1 MDNVTVEVHV
11 AGAIERRVVIDRAV
25 VFGREGDVVVDDPQ
39 VSRRHVEL
47 APAVGGR
54 VTVRDLGSANGTY
67 VDGVRIGE
75 VGDIGPASTIRLG
88 SATIRVLQHRAT
100 ERVSPVTPELGA
112 PPPPPPSAPSP
123 PTPPQTPPPTPPL
136 PEPGEGPV
144 PTPAPVPSAATARPD
159 LDQLDQRAGA
169 GVVIRFRP
177 GTAGAAASD
186 GVLAA
191 AEAVRRR
198 MAGFGSE
205 SWGIPV
211 QICLVDP
218 FPDPERPDHLVSEG
232 TVVDAARAEV
242 WMVVD
247 ESHPAGPVGG
257 ALALVFGAAFP
268 AAAELAPFLVGYG
281 LHAGGADDPTPELR
295 GRRLGR
301 VSDAADALAP
311 AMSVGFVRFLLGGGG
326 DEAVRRFFASA
337 QSGRVDDAARAI
349 WGAGLDELEAA
360 WRAELLGSAPAV
372 EPTTFL
378 RLSLRYLRP
387 HLRRQIEIFFY
398 LLLSLG
404 FTTVLPF
411 VTQRLLDTAIPSGEW
426 SQVAQLLLVLAGA
439 FAISL
444 LGQVRQQ
451 YLSSYVSSS
460 IVRSVRGGMFER
472 MQDLDAGW
480 YARHDQGDVLSRFFS
495 DVDAVE
501 TGLSTLLRDG
511 LFQIITLAVSL
522 AICFTLD
529 WRLAL
534 VTAFGAPL
542 IAFVYRRMRNGAMR
556 RSMAMQQE
564 SGGLMSIA
572 AESFQAQQVVKAFS
586 LRAREV
592 ARFDAAAG
600 RLFDSEMRMSL
611 FGGWFTLSVQSVVT
625 LLRLATMGLGA
636 WLILEGELTLGAFV
650 AFLGVMGQVL
660 EPVAGLTTLG
670 QQLQHSMGALARV
683 QEVMDALPEVRDVS
697 DARPLSPLRSE
708 LRLQGVTFGYTP
720 EHQVLR
726 GVDLVVR
733 AGTRTAIVGP
743 SGSGKSSILQLLLR
757 AYDPDG
763 GSVTWDGHDIAHA
776 RLDDLRRHTG
786 VVFQDNFAF
795 DDTIRENIRLGR
807 PGATD
812 AEIEQAARAAEFHDV
827 VLGLPLGY
835 DTVVGERGSLLSGGQ
850 RQRLAIARALLRD
863 PSLLVLDEATSA
875 LDPRT
880 ERLISATLDR
890 AAQGRTTVAVTHRL
904 GTVTDYDQIVVVV
917 DGHIVERGTHAE
929 LLRAQGSYAAMWA
942 EQGGAAEAPATTP
955 VGPATGARVTRLAS
969 AVPARQA
976 PPLPPPAGLP
986 APVPATRATGTFGT
1000 IR

>member
-1 MDNVTVEVHV
+1 VTVEVDVGGQIVH
-11 AGAIERRVVIDRAV
+11 RVVIDRTV
-25 VFGREGDVVVDDPQ
+25 VFGREGDVVIDDPQ
-39 VSRRHVEL
+39 VSRRHLEL
-47 APAVGGR
+47 APAAGDR
-54 VTVRDLGSANGTY
+54 FTVRDLGSANGTY
-67 VDGVRIGE
+67 VDGARISGVCE
-75 VGDIGPASTIRLG
+75 VGPASIITLG
-88 SATIRVLQHRAT
+88 TATVRPIGSRPT
-100 ERVSPVTPELGA
+100 ERVSLTPPPPAAPPPAAPPPAAPPPAAPPPAA
-112 PPPPPPSAPSP
+112 PPPPPP
-123 PTPPQTPPPTPPL
+123 
-136 PEPGEGPV
+136 V
-144 PTPAPVPSAATARPD
+144 TPAATTARPD
-159 LDQLDQRAGA
+159 LDQLAQRSGA
-169 GVVIRFRP
+169 GVVVRFRP
-177 GTAGAAASD
+177 GTAGAAAAD

-198 MAGFGSE
+198 LAGFGNE
-205 SWGIPV
+205 SWGVPV

-218 FPDPERPDHLVSEG
+218 FPDPGQPDLLVSEG
-232 TVVDAARAEV
+232 TVVDAARGEV

-247 ESHPAGPVGG
+247 EVHPAGPVGG
-257 ALALVFGAAFP
+257 ALALVLGSAFP
-268 AAAELAPFLVGYG
+268 AADELAPLLVGYG
-281 LHAGGADDPTPELR
+281 LHVGGADDPTPDLR

-301 VSDAADALAP
+301 VSEAAGALAP
-311 AMSVGFVRFLLGGGG
+311 AMSVGFVRFLLDGGG
-326 DEAVRRFFASA
+326 DDAVRRFFASA
-337 QSGRVDDAARAI
+337 RPGGLDDAARAT

-360 WRAELLGSAPAV
+360 WRAGLLGTTPAI

-378 RLSLRYLRP
+378 RLSLKYLRP
-387 HLRRQIEIFFY
+387 HLRRQIEIFVY

-426 SQVAQLLLVLAGA
+426 SQVAQLLLVLAVT
-439 FAISL
+439 FAVSL

-451 YLSSYVSSS
+451 YLSSFVSSS

-511 LFQIITLAVSL
+511 LFQMITLAVSL

-534 VTAFGAPL
+534 VTAVGAPV
-542 IAFVYRRMRNGAMR
+542 IAFVYRRMRNGAMQ

-564 SGGLMSIA
+564 SGGLMTVA

-586 LRAREV
+586 LHAREV

-600 RLFDSEMRMSL
+600 RVFDSEMRMSL

-636 WLILEGELTLGAFV
+636 WLILEGQLTVGAFV

-683 QEVMDALPEVRDVS
+683 QEVMDAVPEVRDVP
-697 DARPLSPLRSE
+697 DAQPLSPLRSE

-726 GVDLVVR
+726 GVDLVLR

-763 GSVTWDGHDIAHA
+763 GSVTWDGTDIAHA
-776 RLDDLRRHTG
+776 RLADLRQHTG

-812 AEIEQAARAAEFHDV
+812 AEIEAAARVAEFHDV
-827 VLGLPLGY
+827 VLGLPKGY
-835 DTVVGERGSLLSGGQ
+835 DTVVGERGGLLSGGQ

-890 AAQGRTTVAVTHRL
+890 ASQGRTTVAVTHRL
-904 GTVTDYDQIVVVV
+904 GTVTGYDQIVVVV
-917 DGHIVERGTHAE
+917 EGRIVEHGTHAE

-942 EQGGAAEAPATTP
+942 EQGGTDSPPDTPP
-955 VGPATGARVTRLAS
+955 VGPASGARVTRLVS
-969 AVPARQA
+969 AIGSRYA
-976 PPLPPPAGLP
+976 PPLLPPPPPAGLP
-986 APVPATRATGTFGT
+986 APVPASRATGTFGT